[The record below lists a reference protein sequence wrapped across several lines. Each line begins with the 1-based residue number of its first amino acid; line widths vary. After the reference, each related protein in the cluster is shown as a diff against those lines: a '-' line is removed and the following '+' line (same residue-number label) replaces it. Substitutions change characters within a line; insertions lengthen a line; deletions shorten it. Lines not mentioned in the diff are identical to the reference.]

1 VWGFYC
7 LKTQA
12 VLYFYFIVDTLP
24 SNERNETKRKEK
36 TMIDSILVNGIP
48 LVADHE
54 NQIFIDASN
63 QHVVLMDDNGL
74 PTSTTPILLSEPLD
88 YEVKP

>member
-1 VWGFYC
+1 
-7 LKTQA
+7 
-12 VLYFYFIVDTLP
+12 
-24 SNERNETKRKEK
+24 
-36 TMIDSILVNGIP
+36 MIDSILVNGIP